1 MLLATLGA
9 SFVRKH
15 AESETNIK
23 SWLWKMNF
31 KSRLWN

>member
-1 MLLATLGA
+1 MLSGTLGA

-15 AESETNIK
+15 AESKMNIK